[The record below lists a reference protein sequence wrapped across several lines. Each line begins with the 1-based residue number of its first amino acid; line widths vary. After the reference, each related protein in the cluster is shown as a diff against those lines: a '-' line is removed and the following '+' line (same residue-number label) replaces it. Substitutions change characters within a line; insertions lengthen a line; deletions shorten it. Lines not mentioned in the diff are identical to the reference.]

1 MSLGKG
7 DICLDCTVISIS
19 ERSVVQKKKA
29 FSGSTNIYLYC
40 LEALRALMGEMRV
53 AGISF
58 SLCEQISN

>member
-1 MSLGKG
+1 MFGLYYYFNFLKVCSLK
-7 DICLDCTVISIS
+7 
-19 ERSVVQKKKA
+19 EKKTA
-29 FSGSTNIYLYC
+29 FNGSTNISVC